1 MNGKAPILLGL
12 AVICGIGAMFGVK
25 SLLNRKPS
33 TEVPMSEVLV
43 AAREIRVEEELTEE
57 MVTTKEMPTEL
68 VPPGSFTEFKPLRGR
83 WALIRMLPG
92 DVILD
97 PKLAAKGTPTGMIA
111 RITPGMRAFA
121 VRVDEQSGVSGFI
134 LPDYRVDVL
143 QATEGESSRARL
155 VIQNV
160 RVLASGTVIESPE
173 DRSIESKTVTLEVT
187 PEQVRTLTGAMQRG
201 PLTLS
206 LRGLDDD
213 AMAEIEPIEVPEPP
227 AAVPLIVE
235 APEPPSVFEV
245 PEPEKAEPD
254 DTPTRRLT
262 VFSNRGFRHALIV
275 GAPSEPEAAPS
286 DFGETEVSVRRPFP
300 LDADGP
306 LPSGLLEDGNDSPDP
321 SPR

>member
-1 MNGKAPILLGL
+1 MNGKAPILLVL
-12 AVICGIGAMFGVK
+12 AVICGIGAMFGIKKV
-25 SLLNRKPS
+25 LDREPS

-43 AAREIRVEEELTEE
+43 AAREIRVEEELAEE
-57 MVTTKEMPTEL
+57 MVTTKQMPTEL

-143 QATEGESSRARL
+143 QATKDDSSRARL

-173 DRSIESKTVTLEVT
+173 DRSIESKTVTLEVS

-213 AMAEIEPIEVPEPP
+213 ALAELEPIEEPEPP
-227 AAVPLIVE
+227 AAVPLIAE
-235 APEPPSVFEV
+235 APEPPPVFDI
-245 PEPEKAEPD
+245 PEPEDAKPD
-254 DTPTRRLT
+254 DAPPRRLT

-275 GAPSEPEAAPS
+275 GAPAAPEAAAS
-286 DFGETEVSVRRPFP
+286 GSWATEESARRPYV
-300 LDADGP
+300 LDLDGP
-306 LPSGLLEDGNDSPDP
+306 VPSGDPDDGDGSPDQ